1 MTKIQL
7 KEALNKLKDNKL
19 IRNDIPANNPFTY
32 CKNGNLEYNN
42 KDNFRDQ
49 IITFLICNKF
59 NFDFKDLVNEMDDI
73 YDNCEYYL
81 RHNMIL
87 SINDGA
93 MMYKNDKSQFMYY
106 PIINNKKLPNS
117 LLQPF
122 NSNIDFSNSNIKCNK
137 YEHIIGFLNYMYMG
151 TSTTSILYPKMTNYL
166 GTMRAK
172 SSIDEKKSE

>member
-1 MTKIQL
+1 L

-19 IRNDIPANNPFTY
+19 IRNDIPSNNSFTFNENGKLAY
-32 CKNGNLEYNN
+32 NPKN
-42 KDNFRDQ
+42 NFRDQ

-59 NFDFKDLVNEMDDI
+59 NFDYKNLVNEMDNI
-73 YDNCEYYL
+73 YENCEYYL

-87 SINDGA
+87 SINDGT
-93 MMYKNDKSQFMYY
+93 MMYKDDNNKFMFY
-106 PIINNKKLPNS
+106 PFMNNKKLYNS

-151 TSTTSILYPKMTNYL
+151 TSTTSILYPEMTNYL